1 MKSTRLLVFVMAAA
15 VFILGLC
22 QAAYSQ
28 NQPVQTW
35 SAKTQATEYRIG
47 AGDVLNIST
56 WKEPELTRP
65 EVLVRI
71 DGRISFPLIGDISAA
86 GMTPAKLTETI
97 QKGLTNYVTA
107 PVVTVTVINPAS
119 QRIYVLGEVVRTGE
133 YPLTKELT
141 VLQAFALA
149 GGFTQWA
156 AKDAIILMRKEGGKE
171 KIYRINYK
179 DIVRGKDVE
188 NNLALQADDT
198 IVVP

>member
-1 MKSTRLLVFVMAAA
+1 MKSKKILMALTFAISIIG
-15 VFILGLC
+15 FC
-22 QAAYSQ
+22 QVAYSQ

-35 SAKTQATEYRIG
+35 SAKSQATEYRIG
-47 AGDVLNIST
+47 AGDVLNIAT

-71 DGRISFPLIGDISAA
+71 DGRISFPLIGDIPAA

-188 NNLALQADDT
+188 NNLTLQADDT

>member
-1 MKSTRLLVFVMAAA
+1 MKSRKLLMALTIS
-15 VFILGLC
+15 VSILGLC
-22 QAAYSQ
+22 QSAFTQ
-28 NQPVQTW
+28 TQPVQTW
-35 SAKTQATEYRIG
+35 SAKSQATEYRIG
-47 AGDVLNIST
+47 AGDVLNIAT

-71 DGRISFPLIGDISAA
+71 DGRISFPLIGDIPAA
-86 GMTPAKLTETI
+86 GMTPAQLTETI

-119 QRIYVLGEVVRTGE
+119 QRIYVLGEVARTGE
-133 YPLTKELT
+133 YSLTKELT
-141 VLQAFALA
+141 VLQAFAVA

-156 AKDAIILMRKEGGKE
+156 SKDAIILMRKEGGKE

-179 DIVRGKDVE
+179 EIVKGKDID
-188 NNLALQADDT
+188 NNLTLQANDT

>member
-1 MKSTRLLVFVMAAA
+1 MKSRKLLMALTIS
-15 VFILGLC
+15 VSILGLC
-22 QAAYSQ
+22 QSAFTQ
-28 NQPVQTW
+28 TQPVQTW
-35 SAKTQATEYRIG
+35 SAKSQATEYRIG
-47 AGDVLNIST
+47 AGDVLNIAT

-71 DGRISFPLIGDISAA
+71 DGRISFPLIGDIPAA
-86 GMTPAKLTETI
+86 GMTPAQLTETI

-119 QRIYVLGEVVRTGE
+119 QRIYVLGEVARTGE
-133 YPLTKELT
+133 YSLTKELT
-141 VLQAFALA
+141 VLQAFAVA

-156 AKDAIILMRKEGGKE
+156 SKDAIILMRKEGGKE

-179 DIVRGKDVE
+179 EIVKGKDID
-188 NNLALQADDT
+188 NNLTLQTNDT

>member
-1 MKSTRLLVFVMAAA
+1 MKSRKLLMALTIS
-15 VFILGLC
+15 VSILGLC
-22 QAAYSQ
+22 QSAFTQ
-28 NQPVQTW
+28 TQPVQTW
-35 SAKTQATEYRIG
+35 SAKSQATEYRIG
-47 AGDVLNIST
+47 AGDVLNIAT

-71 DGRISFPLIGDISAA
+71 DGRISFPLIGDIPAA
-86 GMTPAKLTETI
+86 GMTPAQLTETI

-119 QRIYVLGEVVRTGE
+119 QRIYVLGEVARTGE

-141 VLQAFALA
+141 VLQAFAVA

-156 AKDAIILMRKEGGKE
+156 SKDAIILMRKEGGKE

-179 DIVRGKDVE
+179 EIVKGKDID
-188 NNLALQADDT
+188 NNLTLQTNDT

>member
-1 MKSTRLLVFVMAAA
+1 MKSRKLLMALTIA
-15 VFILGLC
+15 VSILGLC
-22 QAAYSQ
+22 QSAFTQ
-28 NQPVQTW
+28 TQPVQTW
-35 SAKTQATEYRIG
+35 SAKSQATEYRIG
-47 AGDVLNIST
+47 AGDVLNIAT

-71 DGRISFPLIGDISAA
+71 DGRISFPLIGDIPAA
-86 GMTPAKLTETI
+86 GMTPAQLTENI

-119 QRIYVLGEVVRTGE
+119 QRIYVLGEVARTGE

-141 VLQAFALA
+141 VLQAFAVA

-156 AKDAIILMRKEGGKE
+156 SKDAIILMRKEGGKE

-179 DIVRGKDVE
+179 EIVKGKDID
-188 NNLALQADDT
+188 NNLTLQTNDT